1 VTILMIEHVMAA
13 IMEVCDR
20 IVVLHNGEKLAEG
33 TPAEVAKDPKVR
45 SVYLG
50 S

>member
-1 VTILMIEHVMAA
+1 MIEHVMAA
-13 IMEVCDR
+13 IMVVCDR

-33 TPAEVAKDPKVR
+33 TPAEVAEDPKVR